1 MQISIKKI
9 LIAVL
14 IIILLSQLHEIAV
27 VSKDVFRVFYD
38 AFDPIRN
45 SPPLAHYTAVLAF
58 LALVWVTIYYLLL
71 NRRK

>member
-9 LIAVL
+9 LIALV
-14 IIILLSQLHEIAV
+14 IIIILSQLHKISV

-38 AFDPIRN
+38 AFDPMRN
-45 SPPLAHYTAVLAF
+45 SPPLACYTAVLAF
-58 LALVWVTIYYLLL
+58 LALVWVTVYYLLL